1 MIGFIVD
8 DARVNKESSMRYQEV
23 NVTLSSATFSRLE
36 RGTPFN
42 KGRAAEHAIE
52 VIRVAVLAM
61 YPPRTPEEWK
71 DRSRYQG
78 TGRYM
83 LLLWYDLVCYALR
96 RLMGK
101 GDKLGSFTNHVSD
114 QPTHVTLKIPIDLM
128 SWIEKIARS
137 RQSTISEATV
147 HAIEYGHRVL
157 DSQGGA
163 DGAERLRRVWRDI
176 FHAIRKRFVS

>member
-1 MIGFIVD
+1 MIGFTVD

-36 RGTPFN
+36 QGNPFN
-42 KGRAAEHAIE
+42 KRRVADQAIE

-78 TGRYM
+78 IGRYM
-83 LLLWYDLVCYALR
+83 LLMSYDIVCYLLR

-101 GDKLGSFTNHVSD
+101 GDELGSFTNHVSD
-114 QPTHVTLKIPIDLM
+114 QPTHLTLKIPIDLM

-147 HAIEYGHRVL
+147 YAIEYGHRVL

-163 DGAERLRRVWRDI
+163 DAAERLRRVWRDI